1 MYRVRAPD
9 GNCATVRWEGLLTD
23 SKGNESRF
31 LGVEWDN
38 PERGKHNG
46 EYKGK
51 QLFKVEKPNSGSFL
65 REPTVKKGLLLS
77 DMISDYPGANGFLSL
92 DNTNL
97 ENVGDVKFVSQNFP
111 NHARTVNVAHTL
123 VGSYKFIWDL
133 LDAAPFIE
141 TLILGQNHFISF
153 DPPENNK
160 TYNLKEIVLN
170 HTNLSDDN
178 IQLFFKAFP
187 QLEKIDLSFITP
199 SPTLSILTPHE
210 TLTEI
215 HIDGLKIDNFNII
228 SQALGKLPNLE
239 SLSLSNNDISKI
251 EPHSIVKG
259 QSFCS
264 LQTLLLKSNKI
275 DDVFSL
281 DGLMNLPNLQ
291 DLSLQ
296 RNPFQEKIGEIEA
309 RMIVVVRFP
318 SLKKLNGSNI
328 QPSELY
334 QSEIQYLEYYAKDV
348 AVHGSDKHQRW
359 DELVKKFGAP
369 SAPVDS
375 KPPPNNQ
382 KKKATI
388 KFVYGDK
395 TIEKTIPLS
404 MKIGLLSSRIPKLF
418 KTTDTEIELAIETG
432 NYKAYLPYPD
442 QTLAE
447 VGCTDGSIIYAGPK
461 GENLIDETEQAISFK
476 IRSISEHIETKD
488 D

>member
-1 MYRVRAPD
+1 MYRIRAND
-9 GNCATVRWEGLLTD
+9 GNCATVRWEGLLSD
-23 SKGNESRF
+23 SKGNESKY

-65 REPTVKKGLLLS
+65 RESTVKKGVALS
-77 DMISDYPGANGFLSL
+77 EILSEYPGANGFLSL

-97 ENVGDVKFVSQNFP
+97 ETIGDVKFVSENFP
-111 NHARTVNVAHTL
+111 SHARTVNVAHTL
-123 VGSYKFIWDL
+123 VGSFRFIWDL

-153 DPPENNK
+153 DEPENNK
-160 TYNLKEIVLN
+160 TYNLKEIVVN
-170 HTNLSDDN
+170 HTNLNDAN
-178 IQLFFKAFP
+178 IQTLFKALP
-187 QLEKIDLSFITP
+187 HLEKIDISFISPPP
-199 SPTLSILTPHE
+199 SLSILSVQN
-210 TLTEI
+210 LKEI
-215 HIDGLKIDNFNII
+215 RIDGLKITDFDAV
-228 SQALGKLPNLE
+228 SQTLGKLPNLE
-239 SLSLSNNDISKI
+239 LLSLSNNEISKI
-251 EPHSIVKG
+251 DPKSIVKG
-259 QSFCS
+259 ESFCS

-275 DDVFSL
+275 DDVFAL
-281 DGLMNLPNLQ
+281 DGLMNLPKLE

-309 RMIVVVRFP
+309 RMIIVVRFP

-328 QPSELY
+328 SPSELY

-348 AVHGSDKHQRW
+348 AKNGPGHHQRW

-369 SAPVDS
+369 SAPVED
-375 KPPPNNQ
+375 KPAPNTQ
-382 KKKATI
+382 KKKAAI

-432 NYKAYLPYPD
+432 NYKAYLPYPE

-461 GENLIDETEQAISFK
+461 GEHLIDETEQAISFK
-476 IRSISEHIETKD
+476 IRSISEHIETNED
-488 D
+488 